1 MSPRNYSKILFSL
14 FREEEMPEKER
25 QGGERLGIA

>member
-25 QGGERLGIA
+25 GREVGNSLE